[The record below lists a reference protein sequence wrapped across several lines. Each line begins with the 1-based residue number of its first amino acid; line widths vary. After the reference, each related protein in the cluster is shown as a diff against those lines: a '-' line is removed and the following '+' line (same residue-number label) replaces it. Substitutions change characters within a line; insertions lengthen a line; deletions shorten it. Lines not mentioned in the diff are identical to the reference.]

1 VDLHTITTGQSMLL
15 TRSIRVGPGSTEQMS
30 KGFPNA
36 AVFFD

>member
-1 VDLHTITTGQSMLL
+1 MITTGLSVLL
-15 TRSIRVGPGSTEQMS
+15 TRSIRVGAGSPEQIR